1 MQTQTQAKRV
11 FQDTAAGSL
20 ELSYWSEGV
29 EECTETRGKGGR
41 GGIGPGPVRAGE
53 TTAWGMKIEGY
64 TGVWT
69 RVKGRQLR

>member
-1 MQTQTQAKRV
+1 MERDKVEKECRHGHRPKRV

-29 EECTETRGKGGR
+29 GECTETRGKGGR
-41 GGIGPGPVRAGE
+41 GGIGPGPARAGE

-64 TGVWT
+64 TGV
-69 RVKGRQLR
+69 

>member
-1 MQTQTQAKRV
+1 MYG
-11 FQDTAAGSL
+11 D
-20 ELSYWSEGV
+20 E
-29 EECTETRGKGGR
+29 GKGGR
-41 GGIGPGPVRAGE
+41 GGIGPGPARAGE